1 MVISSLIKGLGK
13 ETLLQLKEQLLPIYR
28 TLKELYRDHNE
39 DTTVRL
45 HAQIALEELN
55 AVVNQILFPELKM
68 EKQIFILDQPNDIM
82 K

>member
-1 MVISSLIKGLGK
+1 MVIASLIKGLGK

-28 TLKELYRDHNE
+28 TLKTLYGDENE
-39 DTTVRL
+39 DKTVRL

-55 AVVNQILFPELKM
+55 DVVRQFLFPELKM
-68 EKQIFILDQPNDIM
+68 EKQIFILDEPRDVF

>member
-13 ETLLQLKEQLLPIYR
+13 ETLLQLKDNLLPIYR
-28 TLKELYRDHNE
+28 TLKNLYRDNNE

-55 AVVNQILFPELKM
+55 EIVNQFIFPEVKM
-68 EKQIFILDQPNDIM
+68 EKQIFVLDESQDM
-82 K
+82 FK